1 MKQLKPSLIGLIQAV
16 GVIVYCVLVAML
28 INFMGKNAEPVGF
41 WGVAAMLILL
51 VFSAGVT
58 GSMVFGYPAY
68 LLFKEKEI
76 KRPLLILASTSFF
89 CLIILAVSAIVYL
102 ISLGF

>member
-1 MKQLKPSLIGLIQAV
+1 MKQLKPSLVGLIQAI
-16 GVIVYCVLVAML
+16 GVIVYCVLIAMF

-41 WGVAAMLILL
+41 LGAAAMLVLL
-51 VFSAGVT
+51 VFSAGAT

-76 KRPLLILASTSFF
+76 KRPLLVLAFTSLF
-89 CLIILAVSAIVYL
+89 CLIILAISAIIYL
-102 ISLGF
+102 ISLGC